1 MTVEVKC
8 ESLADD
14 HSYHENSPDTDDI
27 EGMSNLEK

>member
-14 HSYHENSPDTDDI
+14 DNYHENSPDTDDT